1 MKHTLLAHEIQGYT
15 KERVFSIKLGII
27 VLVLIA
33 GAVGL
38 MYIAKTVV
46 FAQQALDVT
55 I

>member
-1 MKHTLLAHEIQGYT
+1 MHTNFQNEIYRYS

-27 VLVLIA
+27 GLVLIA

-38 MYIAKTVV
+38 IYIAKTVV
-46 FAQQALDVT
+46 FAQQALDVM